1 MALLSSSKCALIMSD
16 EGLQVHAAGAN
27 SSRFIDF
34 IPWETDGFV
43 EVVSRLIIKKAKKK
57 PVIVL
62 NDMVEQHYRKE
73 QVPKVNLLD
82 RGNVLERRLN
92 IAFPN
97 HKIHA
102 ALKLKNASGI
112 EDAQKGLPYLFAAM
126 PSSNMFRSTMDAIQK
141 SGAPLDGVYLL
152 PVEASSMVRNLSVQ
166 LNKKDREKAMWTIFA
181 GQHHNGGLRQVV
193 IRNGELALTRM
204 TPIVDTDVEPD
215 LWAKELSTE
224 LSATMSYL
232 SRFGYKETDGLRI
245 IIISDEKAFDALT
258 QLNQEKGKLN
268 IMTAAQAS
276 KMLGMRLNKMAE
288 QRYADPI
295 YVSYL
300 SKAKKFLLP
309 MNSHLISRLTMPR
322 KITGGIIA
330 GLLLVT
336 VFYGY
341 KSFSS
346 FAEQSKQ
353 QDQLQIAI
361 QKRNA
366 LQEEYDREIAIK
378 KELGFDFALVN
389 SALDL
394 FDELQKRKIEPLPL
408 FREIGRSLGA
418 DLRLDNI
425 LVAVDEQKPIEG
437 DQYRFD
443 SDGDSEGQS
452 NYTLNAVLNLS
463 FPNSIDPD
471 LGVRVIDSLAS
482 RLQQNLPS
490 GYSVDITRQVADL
503 SYTGNFVGGEDRGQ
517 QNEDYFAEI
526 QIQGPVQ

>member
-16 EGLQVHAAGAN
+16 EGLQIHAAGSN

-34 IPWETDGFV
+34 IPWETEEFV
-43 EVVSRLIIKKAKKK
+43 DVVARLITKKAKKK

-82 RGNVLERRLN
+82 RANVLERRLG

-102 ALKLKNASGI
+102 ALRLKNMGGL
-112 EDAQKGLPYLFAAM
+112 ENVQKGLPYLFAAM
-126 PSSNMFRSTMDAIQK
+126 PSSNMFRSTMDAVQK

-152 PVEASSMVRNLSVQ
+152 PVEASSMVQALAVN

-215 LWAKELSTE
+215 LWAKELSSE

-268 IMTAAQAS
+268 IMTAAQAC
-276 KMLGMRLNKMAE
+276 KLLGVRLNKMAE

-309 MNSHLISRLTMPR
+309 MKSHLISRLTMPR
-322 KITGGIIA
+322 KITGLIII
-330 GLLLVT
+330 GLLLAAG
-336 VFYGY
+336 FYGY
-341 KSFSS
+341 KSFNA
-346 FAEQSKQ
+346 FAEHSKQ
-353 QDQLQIAI
+353 KDQLQITQ
-361 QKRNA
+361 QKRNS
-366 LQEEYDREIAIK
+366 LEEEYNREIAIK

-389 SALDL
+389 SAMSL
-394 FDELQKRKIEPLPL
+394 FDELQKRKVKPLPL
-408 FREIGRSLGA
+408 FREIGRSLGP

-425 LVAVDEQKPIEG
+425 LVAVDEQEINR
-437 DQYRFD
+437 DDRYRFD
-443 SDGDSEGQS
+443 DANGQEAKVS
-452 NYTLNAVLNLS
+452 YALNAVLNLS

-471 LGVRVIDSLAS
+471 LGVRAIDNLAS
-482 RLQQNLPS
+482 RLEQNLPAS
-490 GYSVDITRQVADL
+490 YTVSITRQVADL
-503 SYTGNFVGGEDRGQ
+503 SYTGNFVGGEEQGQ

-526 QIQGPVQ
+526 QIQGPVE